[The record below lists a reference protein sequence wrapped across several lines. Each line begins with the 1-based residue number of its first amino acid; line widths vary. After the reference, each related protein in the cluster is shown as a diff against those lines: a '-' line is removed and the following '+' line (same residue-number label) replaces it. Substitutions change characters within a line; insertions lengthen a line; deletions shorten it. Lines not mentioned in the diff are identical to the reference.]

1 MDTTK
6 NFEYDIKFFDREK
19 EKEEILNILKTKP
32 QFINFIYGPINSG
45 KTALITK
52 LIEELP
58 DNYSVFYINL
68 RGKSIVQYK
77 DFVRV
82 LFAIEEEGLSKKI
95 KDFLKTLLKH
105 IGFVGEKTL
114 YKSHGIPVD
123 KGLLETFFK
132 EKSNEDVFN
141 YLEEYLKNIAK
152 HKIPVL
158 IIDELQV
165 IGDMDIDGK
174 LIYRLFNFFIRLTKE
189 LHISHVFA
197 LSSDSLFIERVYSEA
212 MLQGRANYVLVD
224 DFDEETAKK
233 FLEKYKFSKEE
244 QEYIYKN
251 IGGKPIY
258 LIRILNAKHQGKDV
272 AGEIKTI
279 LESRKKEINDTL
291 RKLKRF
297 ESEIVFENTN
307 YKVDYNETLST
318 LKMFKDNDKIL
329 GSHIDEVVKIFLV
342 KKNILFAE
350 CVNEIIKPQ
359 SKVDLI
365 AIREILKEI

>member
-1 MDTTK
+1 MNP
-6 NFEYDIKFFDREK
+6 NFEYDIEFFDREK
-19 EKEEILNILKTKP
+19 EKEEILNILKAKP

-45 KTALITK
+45 KTALITN

-58 DNYSVFYINL
+58 KDYTIFYINL

-82 LFAIEEEGLSKKI
+82 LFAIEEEGFSKKI

-114 YKSHGIPVD
+114 YKSHGIPVN

-141 YLEEYLKNIAK
+141 YLEEYFKNIAK

-189 LHISHVFA
+189 LHICHVFA
-197 LSSDSLFIERVYSEA
+197 LSSDSLFIEKIYNEA
-212 MLQGRANYVLVD
+212 MLQGRANFVLVD
-224 DFDEETAKK
+224 DFDEETTKK

-251 IGGKPIY
+251 IGGKPGDIINLIY
-258 LIRILNAKHQGKDV
+258 ARKTGEEIADHIKEEIESKKNAFLFMFAKNKEKIERIL
-272 AGEIKTI
+272 EMF
-279 LESRKKEINDTL
+279 KK
-291 RKLKRF
+291 
-297 ESEIVFENTN
+297 
-307 YKVDYNETLST
+307 
-318 LKMFKDNDKIL
+318 FKDNEKINF
-329 GSHIDEVVKIFLV
+329 SKEIDIEILEFLV
-342 KKNILFAE
+342 KNNILFID
-350 CVNEIIKPQ
+350 VSTMDIKPQ

-365 AIREILKEI
+365 AIREILKEMKK